1 MRLGVTYLDMII
13 AFIFYVIPALFIIW
27 FMVSIVSAQRE
38 RNAILREIVEKLDA
52 KNND

>member
-1 MRLGVTYLDMII
+1 MEIVV

-38 RNAILREIVEKLDA
+38 RNTILREIVEKLEA
-52 KNND
+52 KNNDTK